1 MAIMKNPQK
10 DKSLG
15 GILNACKDSEMDE
28 LRSMERNLLEDSERK
43 DESIAE
49 LERVLETRSI
59 NDRL

>member
-1 MAIMKNPQK
+1 MKNPQK
-10 DKSLG
+10 DKSFA